1 MSSTTAIRV
10 LDTIAIFLVAHLVLY
25 GFTGLALWGVNMG
38 FGRAV
43 VLIMLHVVGLFAPFI
58 ARDFR

>member
-1 MSSTTAIRV
+1 MSRTTAIRV
-10 LDTIAIFLVAHLVLY
+10 LDTIAIFLVAHLALY
-25 GFTGLALWGVNMG
+25 GFTGLALWDVNMG

-43 VLIMLHVVGLFAPFI
+43 ALIMLHVVGLFAPLI

>member
-1 MSSTTAIRV
+1 MSLTTVLRV

-25 GFTGLALWGVNMG
+25 GFTGLALWGVDVG
-38 FGRAV
+38 FGRSS
-43 VLIMLHVVGLFAPFI
+43 VLIMLHVVGLFAPLI

>member
-1 MSSTTAIRV
+1 MNRTTIIRI

-38 FGRAV
+38 FGREF
-43 VLIMLHVVGLFAPFI
+43 VLTMLHVVGLLAPFK
-58 ARDFR
+58 ARAFR

>member
-1 MSSTTAIRV
+1 MTRTTAIRV

-38 FGRAV
+38 FGREF

-58 ARDFR
+58 ARDFQ

>member
-1 MSSTTAIRV
+1 MNRTTVLRV

-25 GFTGLALWGVNMG
+25 GFTGLALWGVDVG
-38 FGRAV
+38 FGRSS
-43 VLIMLHVVGLFAPFI
+43 VLIMLHVVGLFAPLI